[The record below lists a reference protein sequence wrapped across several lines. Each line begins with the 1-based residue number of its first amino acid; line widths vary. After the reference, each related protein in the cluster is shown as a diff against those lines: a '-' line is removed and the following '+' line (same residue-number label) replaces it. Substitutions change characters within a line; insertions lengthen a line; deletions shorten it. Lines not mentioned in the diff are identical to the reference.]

1 MTQGRQIAAQLGH
14 AVDARHRET
23 ICWIWSRH
31 QSCTCCRAESRV
43 IASPKVLSKF
53 RLGEMKFVLN
63 GQKIELPLIR
73 SFLDAFEPTSPHYR
87 HLRISGE

>member
-1 MTQGRQIAAQLGH
+1 VVAQALLAELGEPLVSTNLVLPGQDEPVTQGRQIAAQLGH

-31 QSCTCCRAESRV
+31 ELCTCCRAESRV

-53 RLGEMKFVLN
+53 R
-63 GQKIELPLIR
+63 
-73 SFLDAFEPTSPHYR
+73 
-87 HLRISGE
+87 